1 MCACAVRAHMVPP
14 CPVRS
19 TAHMT
24 QTGVQDRY
32 VGRARRARH
41 STGATDGEGGIRWD
55 RPCQFAPEREEC
67 GPLATA
73 TTREGGQDERQ
84 ALIL

>member
-1 MCACAVRAHMVPP
+1 MCACAVRTHMVPR
-14 CPVRS
+14 PVRS

-24 QTGVQDRY
+24 QTGGVQDRY

-41 STGATDGEGGIRWD
+41 STGATEGEGGIRWD

-73 TTREGGQDERQ
+73 TTRAVKTNDRR
-84 ALIL
+84 